1 MFSKYTPMRKV
12 LSYCILPSWGWG
24 MQREIFMDTT
34 TILNYP
40 ADKIRMQ
47 DGIGIVFGHNN
58 KRGGPTKKRERLRY
72 CTVVPLYQIPSS
84 LFRGVEIVAPG

>member
-1 MFSKYTPMRKV
+1 MRKV
-12 LSYCILPSWGWG
+12 SYYNLTSWGWG

-40 ADKIRMQ
+40 AGKIRMQ

-58 KRGGPTKKRERLRY
+58 KRGDPY
-72 CTVVPLYQIPSS
+72 
-84 LFRGVEIVAPG
+84 